1 MEGYEMRLRVRDA
14 ARRAYAGGLVTGTSG
29 NVSEFDRESGLMVIT
44 PTSLPYDVMEPED
57 VVLMDLDGT
66 VRDGCRAPSSEWRL
80 HAELYR
86 GLGDVS
92 AVIHTHSPMA
102 TAFAVLRR
110 PIPLTL
116 VEMLLFLGG
125 EVPVAELAV
134 PGTAQV
140 GETAV
145 QAMAS
150 PRRNACLLANHGVAA
165 VGRSLDEA
173 YIRAQYVEEAAVICH
188 AAMQMGQPYELPP
201 ETVCQLREKY
211 GLPD

>member
-125 EVPVAELAV
+125 EVPVAGLAV
-134 PGTAQV
+134 PGRRRWGRRRCRLWRSPGGMHACWPTTAWRQL
-140 GETAV
+140 GGALTRHTSAP
-145 QAMAS
+145 S
-150 PRRNACLLANHGVAA
+150 TWRKRR
-165 VGRSLDEA
+165 
-173 YIRAQYVEEAAVICH
+173 
-188 AAMQMGQPYELPP
+188 
-201 ETVCQLREKY
+201 
-211 GLPD
+211 